1 MNEIKKKYMLVYLKT
16 GGGHIAPAKAIANY
30 MNKYLSDSTETVL
43 VDGLTEAPEYVRYT
57 IEDGYRILQAKAKW
71 FFEFIYASNKIYPF
85 GNITSLV
92 VSLYLKKYLKK
103 VIEQEKPDVIVSLHF
118 LTIKPISN
126 VIKKINPAIRFHTL
140 VTDPYTAHPIWFFVK
155 KQNFIL
161 FSEKLGKKVKK
172 KLPGSSVNVFPF
184 VVDEKFSR
192 RLNEEKIFRVKS
204 EMNLLPEKKVIL
216 ILGGGDGIPKGEI
229 ILKKLIKRKTD
240 ASIVM
245 ICGRN
250 EELCKTCE
258 DISRKNEDIIIKI
271 YGFVNNVYELIN
283 ISDVVITKC
292 GASTI
297 MEILL
302 LGKIPVVN
310 DYIWEQEKGNVDFI
324 IENEIGIYEPKIK
337 KLTKKVQKLLKDGK
351 FKKKFE
357 RNLEEYNMRNGLP
370 EVVQFLTEKKN

>member
-1 MNEIKKKYMLVYLKT
+1 MNDIKKKYMLVYLKT

-30 MNKYLSDSTETVL
+30 MKKYLSDCTKPVL
-43 VDGLTEAPEYVRYT
+43 VDGLTEAPEFVRYT

-71 FFEFIYASNKIYPF
+71 FFELIYASNKIYPF
-85 GNITSLV
+85 GNLTSII

-103 VIEQEKPDVIVSLHF
+103 IVVLEKPDVIVCLHF
-118 LTIKPISN
+118 LTIKPIN
-126 VIKKINPAIRFHTL
+126 KIIKKLNPAIRFYTL

-155 KQNFIL
+155 EQSFIL
-161 FSEKLGKKVKK
+161 FSEKLGNKVKRK
-172 KLPGSSVNVFPF
+172 FPKSSVNVFPF

-192 RLNEEKIFRVKS
+192 RLNEEEISTVKS
-204 EMNLLPEKKVIL
+204 ELNLPLDKKVIL

-240 ASIVM
+240 ASIIM

-250 EELCKTCE
+250 EELYKTCE
-258 DISRKNEDIIIKI
+258 DISSKNDDRIIKV

-283 ISDVVITKC
+283 VSDVVITKC

-302 LGKIPVVN
+302 LGKIPIVN

-324 IENEIGIYEPKIK
+324 VENEIGIYEPKIK
-337 KLTKKVQKLLKDGK
+337 KLTKKVQKLLKEGK
-351 FKKKFE
+351 LKRGFE
-357 RNLEEYNMRNGLP
+357 TNLEKCDLRNGLP
-370 EVVQFLTEKKN
+370 EVVNFLTQKSD